1 MGAFEELAS
10 VQLNEP
16 RFLELLEKLIGESQ
30 KLQNNPERGLVPR
43 EDCASDH
50 VLDFLRPY
58 TQEHGGVLKVE
69 RISFV
74 EGRGN
79 VIVTYPGT
87 EPDRICSFVGSHL
100 DVVPAIA
107 ADWERDPFKLSVEGD
122 LLYGRGTTD
131 CLGHVAVT
139 CDLLASLAEKRV
151 ELKNTL
157 VVIFI
162 ANEENAIFHGVGVDQ
177 LAREGYMD
185 PLLRGPLFWI
195 DAADTHPCMGTCG
208 MLQWKLKVKGKLFH
222 SGMQHRGI
230 NAVEMAMDAVS
241 YCQERFF
248 KEFPRHEKEDEYK
261 YVTQS
266 SMKAT
271 QMSTK
276 PGSLNQ
282 IPADCTVEGDIRLAP
297 FYDVTAVRA
306 AFERW
311 VGDINADPSILENVT
326 TRGPHSKYTLPAEK
340 LQGEVQLTWTTAG
353 ENGIACRLDSKGF
366 HALTTATQAVLGE
379 VKPYSIGGS
388 LPLVNELQSKGFDV
402 QITGYGMSS
411 RYHADNEAA
420 SLTDMRNAVKI
431 MSKVCIAHMMY
442 IYSLYQNSH
451 APIMPF
457 VYPSISS
464 M

>member
-1 MGAFEELAS
+1 MSAFESLKS

-16 RFLELLEKLIGESQ
+16 RFLELLEKLIGESK
-30 KLQNNPERGLVPR
+30 KLQNNPEQGLIPR

-50 VLDFLRPY
+50 VLEFLSPY
-58 TQEHGGVLKVE
+58 TQENGGVLKVE
-69 RISFV
+69 RVSFV

-87 EPDRICSFVGSHL
+87 TDKICSFVGSHL

-122 LLYGRGTTD
+122 MLYGRGTTD

-139 CDLLASLAEKRV
+139 CDLLATLAENRV
-151 ELKNTL
+151 PLKNTL

-177 LAREGYMD
+177 LALEGYMD
-185 PLLRGPLFWI
+185 PLLKGPLFWI

-208 MLQWKLKVKGKLFH
+208 ALQWKVKAKGKLFH

-230 NAVEMAMDAVS
+230 NAVEMAMDAVT
-241 YCQERFF
+241 YLQQRFF
-248 KEFPRHEKEDEYK
+248 TEFPRHPREDEYK

-266 SMKAT
+266 SMKPT

-276 PGSLNQ
+276 PGSINQ

-297 FYDVTAVRA
+297 FYEITLVKEAV
-306 AFERW
+306 EKW
-311 VGDINADPSILENVT
+311 VAEINADPSIIENPAV
-326 TRGPHSKYTLPAEK
+326 RGPHSKYTLPSEDLK
-340 LQGEVQLTWTTAG
+340 GEIQLSWTTSG
-353 ENGIACRLDSKGF
+353 ENGIACRLDSRGF
-366 HALTTATQAVLGE
+366 KALVNATEKVIGE

-420 SLTDMRNAVKI
+420 SLTDMKNAVKI
-431 MSKVCIAHMMY
+431 MSTVSYFDRSMY
-442 IYSLYQNSH
+442 FLGL
-451 APIMPF
+451 
-457 VYPSISS
+457 VYL
-464 M
+464 